1 MKNIY
6 ILLGPQGSGKSTQGK
21 KIQETYNME
30 YIIMSDLLKKESK
43 KKTKLAKEIS
53 KIMKN
58 GDFVPPET
66 SSHLMIEKIKKSK
79 KRNILIDGFPREL
92 AQMHI
97 LDYYIYITKN
107 IEIKNVIYIDLNK
120 KECIKRML
128 LRKRYDDT
136 KKAIKHRLNFYY
148 KETNPVLEEYD
159 KRKKLIKIN
168 GKQEIEDVFKEIKNK
183 LKNKIK

>member
-21 KIQETYNME
+21 KISENYNME
-30 YIIMSDLLKKESK
+30 YIIMSDLLKKEAK
-43 KKTKLAKEIS
+43 KKTKKAKEIS

-58 GDFVPPET
+58 GDFVPPEI
-66 SSHLMIEKIKKSK
+66 SSHLMFEKIKKSK
-79 KRNILIDGFPREL
+79 KKNILVDGFPREI
-92 AQMHI
+92 AQMHM
-97 LDYYIYITKN
+97 LDYFIHITKN
-107 IEIKNVIYIDLNK
+107 TEIKNIIYIDLDK

-136 KKAIKHRLNFYY
+136 KTAIRHRLNFYY
-148 KETNPVLEEYD
+148 EKTNPVLEEYE

-168 GKQEIEDVFKEIKNK
+168 GNQEIEDVFKEIKKK